1 MAWTRSRSGPK
12 GLRHTGYYRDPAGRT
27 RSAGTFADERR
38 ALAAAIRAEGKVA
51 EGVWFDRAAG
61 RVSFADY
68 VETVWWPSLHLEV
81 TTLAGYRSYLDKHF
95 LPHFGPMPM
104 GDVLPSH
111 VQAWVTAALGA
122 GLAPRSV
129 VKYHVM
135 LHGIF
140 EQAVRD
146 RVIPHNPA
154 AGTRLPKVVKKSRR
168 ILTPEEFQTLLSHI
182 PERWLPLVLTD
193 IETGL
198 RWGELVALRP
208 RHIDWLR
215 RTITVS
221 ETIVEVS
228 RKHSPTGERLIVK
241 PYPKDNEPRTIT
253 VTDDLLTVLA
263 GRIQQYA
270 LGRNDY
276 LFPSVDQR
284 GDHPVSKNTFR
295 NRVWKPALDAAGLGF
310 HVRMHDLRHAHAS
323 WLLAGGADLGAVM
336 ERLGHRQITTTQN
349 YLHALPDSD
358 RKALDAFA
366 RIRKRST
373 GSREDWS

>member
-1 MAWTRSRSGPK
+1 MAWTRPRSGPK

-27 RSAGTFADERR
+27 RSAGTFPDERR

-51 EGVWFDRAAG
+51 EGTWFDRTAG
-61 RVSFADY
+61 RITFTDY
-68 VETVWWPSLHLEV
+68 VETMWWPSLHLEI

-104 GDVLPSH
+104 RDILPSH
-111 VQAWVTAALGA
+111 IQAWVTAALDA

-129 VKYHVM
+129 VKYHVL
-135 LHGIF
+135 LHGILK
-140 EQAVRD
+140 QAVRD

-154 AGTRLPKVVKKSRR
+154 ADTRLPKVVTKPRR
-168 ILTPEEFQTLLSHI
+168 ILTPEEFHTLLTQI

-208 RHIDWLR
+208 RHIDWAH

-241 PYPKDNEPRTIT
+241 PYPKDNEPRVLA
-253 VTDDLLTVLA
+253 VTEDLLTVLA
-263 GRIQQYA
+263 GRIREYG

-276 LFPSVDQR
+276 LFPSIDGR
-284 GDHPVSKNTFR
+284 GDCPVSKDTFR
-295 NRVWKPALDAAGLGF
+295 NRVWKPALEAAGLGF
-310 HVRMHDLRHAHAS
+310 PVRMHDLRHTHAS

-349 YLHALPDSD
+349 YLHTLPESD
-358 RKALDAFA
+358 RQALDAFTK
-366 RIRKRST
+366 IRTRTT
-373 GSREDWS
+373 GSRDKPS